1 MDIDNGPV
9 HPVHLH
15 SEDLC
20 WKSLWSFTKAGD
32 EFNDFYLHCRIPA
45 SGCEGKDDDVKKD
58 TQSFVL
64 LEFIYSQEA
73 KYQPTLN
80 LPRGP

>member
-15 SEDLC
+15 SEDLRIVVIVYES
-20 WKSLWSFTKAGD
+20 WD
-32 EFNDFYLHCRIPA
+32 EFNDFHLHCRIPA

-73 KYQPTLN
+73 KYQHSIYPEG
-80 LPRGP
+80 RK